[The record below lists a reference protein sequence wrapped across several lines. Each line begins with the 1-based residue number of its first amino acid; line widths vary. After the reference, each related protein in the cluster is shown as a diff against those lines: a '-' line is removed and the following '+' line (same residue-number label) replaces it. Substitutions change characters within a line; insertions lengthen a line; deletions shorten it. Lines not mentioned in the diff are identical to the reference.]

1 MMDDFSFGPILYQAS
16 IWVLP
21 VLIAITLHEA
31 AHGWVAWRL
40 GDDTAYV
47 LGRVTFNPFRH
58 IDPFGTVIMPALLL
72 FLSGGRLMFG
82 YAKPVPVNF
91 WRLNRPR
98 RDMVLVAA
106 AGPGVN
112 LALAFASAA
121 AMYAVP
127 WLSGDLA
134 KWVFLNLKN
143 SVWMNALLCVFNLLP
158 IPPLDGGRIA
168 VGLLP
173 DSFSRP
179 LARLE
184 RVGILI
190 VLLGLFVL
198 PWLGGQIGV
207 SLDVFWWL
215 VGGPAEYL
223 SRVVYAAVGI
233 R

>member
-1 MMDDFSFGPILYQAS
+1 MGAVDLNAILFQAS

-21 VLIAITLHEA
+21 VLIAITFHEA

-40 GDDTAYV
+40 GDDTAYM

-58 IDPFGTVIMPALLL
+58 IDAFGTVIMPALLL

-91 WRLNRPR
+91 ARLGRPR
-98 RDMVLVAA
+98 RDMVFVAA
-106 AGPGVN
+106 AGPSVN
-112 LALAFASAA
+112 LALAIASAA
-121 AMYAVP
+121 AMYLVP
-127 WLSGDLA
+127 MLPGDVARWTL
-134 KWVFLNLKN
+134 LNLKN
-143 SVWMNALLCVFNLLP
+143 SVWINALLFVFNMLP
-158 IPPLDGGRIA
+158 IPPLDGGRVA

-173 DSFSRP
+173 DSLARP

-215 VGGPAEYL
+215 VGAPAEYL
-223 SRVVYAAVGI
+223 SRTVYALVGLA
-233 R
+233 